1 MGPNTLDEYVAALS
15 ECRTADDVFATYRG
29 EMQREGF
36 QNIVFAHFMPNGEHE
51 IPFLE
56 LPSAMPRVYL
66 AEKFIESDPVILSLK
81 NRTRPFMWSDMM
93 RESDWDKR
101 SRHVFGACGEL
112 GCRNGL
118 TVPFHLPNG
127 RCDFFSLS
135 FRDNRIIEPARQ
147 TAVHL
152 KSYATWMRIN
162 EFEILRSWTDALPA
176 AANEVAA
183 GRPCNHDC
191 GALLEISI
199 DECRAIVAVDIAYRR
214 YRAGLIELNAS
225 LQDFLGQTMLDRLID
240 RGLIYEDA
248 DDEHWRFVF
257 RPGPIARA
265 HLKSCATVPYHRDH
279 VTRHFV
285 QTSERPDL

>member
-15 ECRTADDVFATYRG
+15 ECRTADAVFATYRR

-51 IPFLE
+51 IPFLD

-66 AEKFIESDPVILSLK
+66 AEKFVESDPVILSLK

-93 RESDWDKR
+93 RECDWDKR

-118 TVPFHLPNG
+118 TVPFHRPNG

-147 TAVHL
+147 TAVHM

-162 EFEILRSWTDALPA
+162 EFDTLNACAVRPA
-176 AANEVAA
+176 EQASGIAVAA
-183 GRPCNHDC
+183 PCCQSNDSMMEVS
-191 GALLEISI
+191 A
-199 DECRAIVAVDIAYRR
+199 DECRAIAAVDIAYRR
-214 YRAGLIELNAS
+214 YRAGFIELNAS
-225 LQDFLGQTMLDRLID
+225 LQDFLGQSMLDRLVD
-240 RGLIYEDA
+240 RGLIYEDT

-257 RPGPIARA
+257 RPGPMARS
-265 HLKSCATVPYHRDH
+265 HLKSCPAVPYHRDH
-279 VTRHFV
+279 VTRHYV
-285 QTSERPDL
+285 QTSERPEV